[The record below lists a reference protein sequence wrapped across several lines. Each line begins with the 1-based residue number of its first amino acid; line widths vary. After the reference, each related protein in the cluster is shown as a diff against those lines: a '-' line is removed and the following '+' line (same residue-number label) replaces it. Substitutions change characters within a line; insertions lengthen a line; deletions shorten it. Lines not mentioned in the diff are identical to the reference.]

1 MLLNFQIKNKMTTTV
16 ENNVEFVRKTVNG
29 AELNNV
35 VSLPPTLRNIQVE
48 IIVIPAAN
56 DLQEKR
62 QGNVLNLGFWDGPPL
77 PESFFDPLPE
87 EELQAWGL

>member
-1 MLLNFQIKNKMTTTV
+1 MEFRQTV
-16 ENNVEFVRKTVNG
+16 SG

-35 VSLPPTLRNIQVE
+35 FVNIPQAFRNKRVE
-48 IIVIPAAN
+48 VVVVPVGDA
-56 DLQEKR
+56 DVLEKPDYSCK
-62 QGNVLNLGFWDGPPL
+62 VGFLDIPPL